1 MLFLPISLIRERS
14 RNTQSTEALMDLTGM
29 VESSGQM
36 GNVQIAMLK
45 KAQDLEGAAAT
56 KLIAQLP
63 EANAPGVGG
72 NIDVRA

>member
-1 MLFLPISLIRERS
+1 
-14 RNTQSTEALMDLTGM
+14 MDLTGM